1 MQYNKSNRLDQLSYA
16 IRGPIFDKAQQLE
29 ATGQKIIQL
38 NIGNPAPF
46 GFDVPDEIVHDMILN
61 LRNAQGYSHHMG
73 IFSARKAVMHY
84 TQQQGIKG
92 VTIDDIYIGN
102 GVSELI
108 IMSMQAVVR
117 APGRGHPVICPGPPE
132 DVDRCDPSAVSKD
145 RGRRPPAEYS

>member
-73 IFSARKAVMHY
+73 IFR
-84 TQQQGIKG
+84 
-92 VTIDDIYIGN
+92 
-102 GVSELI
+102 
-108 IMSMQAVVR
+108 
-117 APGRGHPVICPGPPE
+117 PE
-132 DVDRCDPSAVSKD
+132 
-145 RGRRPPAEYS
+145 RR